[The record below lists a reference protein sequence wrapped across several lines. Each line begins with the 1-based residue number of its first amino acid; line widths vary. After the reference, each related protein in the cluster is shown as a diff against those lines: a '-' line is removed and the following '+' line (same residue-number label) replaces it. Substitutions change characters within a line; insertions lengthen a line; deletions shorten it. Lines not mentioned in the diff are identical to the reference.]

1 MYPGLLQMLHNR
13 CFVPVGTVHAAS
25 VMLETLALLDTL
37 VDTAVEPLCFAL
49 WGFDTVGFGHVRSRA
64 RFE

>member
-1 MYPGLLQMLHNR
+1 MCPGLLQILRNR
-13 CFVPVGTVHAAS
+13 CFVPVGTVHAAL

-37 VDTAVEPLCFAL
+37 VATAVEPLCFTL
-49 WGFDTVGFGHVRSRA
+49 WGFDCVGFGHVRSHA